1 VSDALAALYHSL
13 STRRRRH
20 LLLTSALAV
29 AAALAEMLMIGAAIP
44 FLTLLADPSGEAMP
58 QVARRLFQGRGLGF
72 AAALFGAAALLAT
85 AVRLALLW
93 ASQSFVMHFGH
104 ELTTS
109 IFRRMLGQPYPFH
122 LGINSSELVGGLEK
136 AQRVVSLL
144 IQPALQ
150 ALIALTIALFITALI
165 FAIDPFSA
173 GIAAL
178 WLGAAYVAITLLARR
193 RLDRNSRLAAEGVG
207 ARIQVVREAFG
218 AIRDIILDR
227 SHHLFAA
234 RYAEVEWR
242 QRRANAESAFIAGA
256 PRFVLEG
263 AGILALAA
271 IGAAIGVRGEGGVA
285 AALPTLGTLALAAQR
300 LLPLLQ
306 QVWYGWSQAAA
317 QGQALRDVAGLLAL
331 PAGDRDGA
339 GSEPAALPFVRNID
353 FDAVSFRH
361 KGSRASLRS
370 VSLRIAR
377 GERIGVTGAT
387 GSGKSTLIDL
397 LMGLIEP
404 SEGEIRIDGQ
414 PLDALT
420 MRAWQANIAHVP
432 QSIYLIDATVA
443 ANIAF
448 GVEPGQVNP
457 ERLAAAAR
465 LAQLEEVIADL
476 PQGYL
481 TRIGERGTRL
491 SGGQRQRIGIARA
504 LYRDTKVLVLD
515 EATSA
520 LDVATEERVLAAL
533 LRDLPADTTI
543 VMVTHRETALDL
555 CNRRIVLTR
564 GHVS

>member
-1 VSDALAALYHSL
+1 
-13 STRRRRH
+13 
-20 LLLTSALAV
+20 
-29 AAALAEMLMIGAAIP
+29 
-44 FLTLLADPSGEAMP
+44 
-58 QVARRLFQGRGLGF
+58 
-72 AAALFGAAALLAT
+72 
-85 AVRLALLW
+85 
-93 ASQSFVMHFGH
+93 
-104 ELTTS
+104 
-109 IFRRMLGQPYPFH
+109 
-122 LGINSSELVGGLEK
+122 
-136 AQRVVSLL
+136 VVSLL

-165 FAIDPFSA
+165 FAIDPVVA

-178 WLGAAYVAITLLARR
+178 WLGAAYGAITLLARR
-193 RLDRNSRLAAEGVG
+193 RLDRNSRVAAEGVG
-207 ARIQVVREAFG
+207 ARIQVAREAFG
-218 AIRDIILDR
+218 AIRDIILER

-234 RYAEVEWR
+234 RYAELERR
-242 QRRANAESAFIAGA
+242 QRKANAENAFIAGA

-271 IGAAIGVRGEGGVA
+271 IGAAIGLRGEGSVA

-317 QGQALRDVAGLLAL
+317 QGQSLRDVAALLAL
-331 PAGDRDGA
+331 PVCDTEGA
-339 GSEPAALPFVRNID
+339 ASAPAALPFARDIQ

-361 KGSRASLRS
+361 RGSRASLRN
-370 VSLRIAR
+370 VSLRLAR

-404 SEGEIRIDGQ
+404 SEGEIRIDGK
-414 PLDALT
+414 PLDPATTL
-420 MRAWQANIAHVP
+420 AWQANIAHVP
-432 QSIYLIDATVA
+432 QSIYLIDASIA

-448 GVEPGQVNP
+448 GVEPGKIDS

-476 PQGYL
+476 PQGYA

-491 SGGQRQRIGIARA
+491 SGGQRQRLGLARA
-504 LYRDTKVLVLD
+504 LYRGTQVLVLD

-520 LDVATEERVLAAL
+520 LDVETEERVLAAL
-533 LRDLPADTTI
+533 LRDLPRDTTI

-555 CNRRIVLTR
+555 CDRRIVLER
-564 GHVS
+564 GEVS